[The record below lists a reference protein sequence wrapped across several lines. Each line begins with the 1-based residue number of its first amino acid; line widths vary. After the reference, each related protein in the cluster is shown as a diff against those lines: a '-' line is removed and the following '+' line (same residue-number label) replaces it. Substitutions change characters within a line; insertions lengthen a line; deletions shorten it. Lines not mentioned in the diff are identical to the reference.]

1 MGILIPQTLISVS
14 SEEVGMEE
22 IKTLYNTLYE
32 NPAALSVTE
41 RKQLVQD
48 FGDRADHI
56 ISTGHGG
63 QYTVARTCPQYIFNG
78 VLVRIPDKKRIV
90 RFQILLDDKAE
101 LQITDEMEL
110 LTVHCQVTAHNSI
123 PSTTPEPSH
132 HYVNETISCIIGEEN
147 ALQPGSISFACR

>member
-1 MGILIPQTLISVS
+1 
-14 SEEVGMEE
+14 MEE

-32 NPAALSVTE
+32 NPAALSNTG
-41 RKQLVQD
+41 RTQLVQD

-90 RFQILLDDKAE
+90 RFQILLDKIIE

-132 HYVNETISCIIGEEN
+132 HYVNETIQNLERLNTLYRSGAISQEEYN
-147 ALQPGSISFACR
+147 KLKAEVIQGN

>member
-1 MGILIPQTLISVS
+1 
-14 SEEVGMEE
+14 MEE

-32 NPAALSVTE
+32 NPAALSNAD

-48 FGDRADHI
+48 FGDRADRI

-63 QYTVARTCPQYIFNG
+63 RYTISRTCPQYIFNG

-90 RFQILLDDKAE
+90 RFQILLYKKIE

-110 LTVHCQVTAHNSI
+110 LTVHCQITAHNSV
-123 PSTTPEPSH
+123 PGTTPERNH
-132 HYVNETISCIIGEEN
+132 HYVNETILNLERLNTLYRSGAISQEEYN
-147 ALQPGSISFACR
+147 KLKAEVIQGN